1 MKHVLAVATSQ
12 EVVILAVTYPDGS
25 GSGRN
30 RRLEVCER
38 DGVTGEAAREFFLII
53 DESNDHLVSAFCFV
67 FF

>member
-38 DGVTGEAAREFFLII
+38 DGVTGGAAKEVLI
-53 DESNDHLVSAFCFV
+53 DF
-67 FF
+67 